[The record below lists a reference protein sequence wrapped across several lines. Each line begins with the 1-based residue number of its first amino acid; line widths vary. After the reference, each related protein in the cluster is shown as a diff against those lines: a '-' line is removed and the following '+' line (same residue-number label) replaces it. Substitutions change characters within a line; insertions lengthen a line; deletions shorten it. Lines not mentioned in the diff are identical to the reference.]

1 MILDETEEWDPSPLR
16 AIVQLI
22 DLTWYAE
29 KGRGGQVKDM
39 GLMAQLHNG
48 AYDSHVV
55 RTDNKGGG
63 SFDECASKKCEVY
76 IGKDY

>member
-1 MILDETEEWDPSPLR
+1 MILDETEEWGPSPLR

-29 KGRGGQVKDM
+29 RERGRGGQVKDM

-55 RTDNKGGG
+55 RTESG
-63 SFDECASKKCEVY
+63 SFDECASKNCEVY
-76 IGKDY
+76 IGKDD